1 MGTLILQEIPQCSP
15 IESQKELTIDF
26 FNPTKSENELSIDF
40 LSNLLDSF
48 RNMSESD
55 QALFM
60 NLHNRFQN
68 VTNFNDKTKKVWDQ
82 INSKKDRKGAET
94 LEKVTEIYGI
104 YKTNCNSRGVA
115 IHISRFNHSCA
126 PNAENVWRSGE
137 NDACEIRAVS
147 KIKPGDEITVNYN
160 PVEIVLKNLKIRQ
173 ELLLDSWGFG
183 CDCTLCKEEKV
194 NSDIEKY

>member
-1 MGTLILQEIPQCSP
+1 M
-15 IESQKELTIDF
+15 
-26 FNPTKSENELSIDF
+26 
-40 LSNLLDSF
+40 
-48 RNMSESD
+48 
-55 QALFM
+55 
-60 NLHNRFQN
+60 
-68 VTNFNDKTKKVWDQ
+68 
-82 INSKKDRKGAET
+82 
-94 LEKVTEIYGI
+94 TEIYGI

-173 ELLLDSWGFG
+173 GTIKIHRFIDSQVVNF
-183 CDCTLCKEEKV
+183 KEARW
-194 NSDIEKY
+194 